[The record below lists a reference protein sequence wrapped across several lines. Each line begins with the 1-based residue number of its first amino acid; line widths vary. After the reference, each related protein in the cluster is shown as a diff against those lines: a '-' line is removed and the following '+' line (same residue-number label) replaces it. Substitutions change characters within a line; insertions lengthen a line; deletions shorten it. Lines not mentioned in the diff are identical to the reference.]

1 MLKKSIYA
9 RDEKVIKFLAK
20 KIKELRR
27 ENEMTQEELANE
39 AEIGIAQLK
48 RIESGNI
55 NTSISTAYRISNAL
69 NVKIKDLFED
79 FEKK

>member
-1 MLKKSIYA
+1 
-9 RDEKVIKFLAK
+9 
-20 KIKELRR
+20 
-27 ENEMTQEELANE
+27 MTQEELANE